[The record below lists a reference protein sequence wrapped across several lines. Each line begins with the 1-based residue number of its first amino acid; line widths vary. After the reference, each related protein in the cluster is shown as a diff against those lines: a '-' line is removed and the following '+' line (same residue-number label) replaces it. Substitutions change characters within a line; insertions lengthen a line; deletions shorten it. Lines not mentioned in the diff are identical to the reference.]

1 MDVDFGKVANHI
13 RDRFVSR
20 ISVLFCLVIVLTLGE
35 QRL

>member
-1 MDVDFGKVANHI
+1 MDVDFGKVV
-13 RDRFVSR
+13 VSR